1 MSTERSGRSGAES
14 RRVAVAATSGR
25 GDLDRG
31 AGIKPSAIDMSG
43 DPEKSWQASSVV
55 MDHYQSRGDGTS
67 GIPNCVRAG
76 VIYLASDVVL
86 SSL

>member
-1 MSTERSGRSGAES
+1 
-14 RRVAVAATSGR
+14 
-25 GDLDRG
+25 
-31 AGIKPSAIDMSG
+31 
-43 DPEKSWQASSVV
+43 